1 MCVGME
7 NYIIKPIKKK
17 GKEEMVQIVG
27 KQEIDFKTDKGDKI
41 CGVKLHIVG
50 QDRNVNGKAVFT
62 AFIGSSADCYNDVCN
77 LPLGA
82 YVTFVYNR
90 KGKIEQIIQSKEK

>member
-1 MCVGME
+1 
-7 NYIIKPIKKK
+7 
-17 GKEEMVQIVG
+17 MVQIVG
-27 KQEIDFKTDKGDKI
+27 KQEMDFKTDKGERI
-41 CGVKLHIVG
+41 CGIKLHIVG

-62 AFIGSSADCYNDVCN
+62 EFINPSADCYDDACS

-90 KGKIEQIIQSKEK
+90 KGKIEEIIVVKDGK